1 MPVNAAPTTVRAAR
15 SRMPG
20 PRIARRDQ
28 SESEG
33 TLRLAQI
40 REALARRNL
49 AAVVCS
55 LPANVLLL
63 SGYWPVVGTACAIVW
78 RDGPA
83 LVLPPQGE
91 LEAASRGWAGEIRV
105 MAEGTGAAAGSGT
118 LGDQLATAARQWGG
132 GRIGVEHGPA
142 FEAASYVA
150 MCVYGT
156 SLWDA
161 VRTAWPTADLVAADD
176 MLAGLRAVKTPT
188 DVTHIDVACRAAERG
203 FAAGARTL
211 RPGLRETAVAARVR
225 APFSVAAIKA
235 HDRADGFAFCMS
247 GINSAQAYR
256 AYARST
262 AKRVALGDLVL
273 VHANSYVDGYWTD
286 VTRTYC
292 LGTPDHRQRAM
303 YDAVFEARRVALD
316 LIRPGV
322 SGQSVDSAV
331 RDVLTARGFGP
342 AFKHST
348 GHGVG
353 FGAIDHNARPRL
365 APGSN
370 DILEAGMVCN
380 VEPALYLDGYG
391 GVRHC
396 DMVAV
401 TDTGA
406 RVLTP
411 FQASIEELTVT

>member
-1 MPVNAAPTTVRAAR
+1 MTD
-15 SRMPG
+15 
-20 PRIARRDQ
+20 PRIVRGDQ
-28 SESEG
+28 SEAAGVS
-33 TLRLAQI
+33 RLARV
-40 REALARRNL
+40 REALARAEL
-49 AAVVCS
+49 SAVVCA

-78 RDGPA
+78 REGPA
-83 LVLPPQGE
+83 LVLPPADE
-91 LEAASRGWAGEIRV
+91 REAASQGWADEIRV
-105 MAEGTGAAAGSGT
+105 WAEGTGAAAGSRT
-118 LGDQLATAARQWGG
+118 LGDQLVAAARQWGG
-132 GRIGVEHGPA
+132 GRIGVERGPA
-142 FEAASYVA
+142 FEAASYAA

-156 SLWDA
+156 ALWDA

-176 MLAGLRAVKTPT
+176 MLAGLRAVKTRA
-188 DVTHIDVACRAAERG
+188 DIDRIDAACRVAERG
-203 FAAGARTL
+203 FIAGARAL

-225 APFSVAAIKA
+225 GPFSIAATKA
-235 HDRADGFAFCMS
+235 VDRADGFAFCMS

-262 AKRVALGDLVL
+262 AKRVALGELVL
-273 VHANSYVDGYWTD
+273 IHANSYVDGYWTD

-303 YDAVFEARRVALD
+303 YDAVYEARRVALD

-322 SGQSVDSAV
+322 SGQAVDNAA

-365 APGSN
+365 ASGSN
-370 DILEAGMVCN
+370 DILEPGMVCN
-380 VEPALYLDGYG
+380 VEPAIYLDGYG
-391 GVRHC
+391 GLRHC

-406 RVLTP
+406 RLLTP
-411 FQASIEELTVT
+411 FQASIKELTLT

>member
-1 MPVNAAPTTVRAAR
+1 
-15 SRMPG
+15 
-20 PRIARRDQ
+20 
-28 SESEG
+28 
-33 TLRLAQI
+33 
-40 REALARRNL
+40 
-49 AAVVCS
+49 
-55 LPANVLLL
+55 
-63 SGYWPVVGTACAIVW
+63 VVGTACAIVW
-78 RDGPA
+78 REGPA
-83 LVLPPQGE
+83 LVLPPPDE
-91 LEAASRGWAGEIRV
+91 RDAASRGWADDLRV
-105 MAEGTGAAAGSGT
+105 IVEGTGDAAGSRT
-118 LGDQLATAARQWGG
+118 LGDQLAQAARQWGG
-132 GRIGVEHGPA
+132 ARIGVERGPA
-142 FEAASYVA
+142 FEPASYVA

-176 MLAGLRAVKTPT
+176 MLASLRAVKTRA
-188 DVTHIDVACRAAERG
+188 DVARIDVACRVAERG
-203 FAAGARTL
+203 FAAGRRAL

-225 APFSVAAIKA
+225 AQFSIAATKA
-235 HDRADGFAFCMS
+235 VDRADGFAFCMS
-247 GINSAQAYR
+247 GVNSAQAYR

-262 AKRVALGDLVL
+262 AKRVALGELVL

-292 LGTPDHRQRAM
+292 LGTPNHRQRAM

-322 SGQSVDSAV
+322 SGQAVDSAA
-331 RDVLTARGFGP
+331 RDVLTAHGFGP

-365 APGSN
+365 ASGSN
-370 DILEAGMVCN
+370 DILEPGMVCN
-380 VEPALYLDGYG
+380 VEPAIYLDGYG
-391 GVRHC
+391 GLRHC

-411 FQASIEELTVT
+411 FQASIKELTVT